1 MKKIMLL
8 VAITVFGLNVG
19 NVGAQVIVMKAN
31 LQALVQKSMVT
42 VTNPP
47 NTNRT
52 YTSTKVKIATPDILN
67 MLQAEFGTLFPDGA
81 LLVLDINNNDDFE
94 VLDKNGGFIVDVSTN
109 PTDSSYYFYLT
120 NRSSVNPVIV
130 GKANQSATALTQ
142 VVTETLPDYD
152 ILYADQHNNNFHA
165 GGIITLKAS
174 AVSGTNTVYKSI
186 SLNMPCTG
194 SGTFY
199 DHVAG
204 TNEEGIISG
213 SWTGAL
219 LKVP

>member
-1 MKKIMLL
+1 
-8 VAITVFGLNVG
+8 
-19 NVGAQVIVMKAN
+19 MKAN

-47 NTNRT
+47 NTNT
-52 YTSTKVKIATPDILN
+52 IYSTAKVKITTQDILN

-81 LLVLDINNNDDFE
+81 QLALDLNNNTDFE
-94 VLDKNGGFIVDVSTN
+94 VLDKNGTIILDVTSN
-109 PTDSSYYFYLT
+109 PSDSSYFFYLT
-120 NRSSVNPVIV
+120 NRSSVNPVIA

-152 ILYADQHNNNFHA
+152 ILYADQHNNNFHS

-186 SLNMPCTG
+186 SLVMPSTG

-204 TNEEGIISG
+204 TNEEGVISG
-213 SWTGAL
+213 TWTGTL
-219 LKVP
+219 LKSP